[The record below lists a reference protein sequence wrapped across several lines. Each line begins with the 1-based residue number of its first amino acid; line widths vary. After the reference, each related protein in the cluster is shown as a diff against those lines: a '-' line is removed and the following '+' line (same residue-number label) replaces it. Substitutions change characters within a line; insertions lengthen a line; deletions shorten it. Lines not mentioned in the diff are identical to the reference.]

1 MIESQVPTWLI
12 QRANYFK
19 PVIGRLVIL
28 LCGSA
33 NLCFSLHVYISVV
46 FGHRCPYWY

>member
-1 MIESQVPTWLI
+1 MIESQLPTWLI

-28 LCGSA
+28 LCG